1 MANRYQDIKTVQSAD
16 KGKYR
21 ANVIYPELPLSQDDF
36 YVITT
41 TGDRYDLL
49 ARQFYN
55 DHTLWWIIAAANN
68 SEKASLIPTPG
79 IQIRIPGDKDLAIQ
93 LYNKVNKTR

>member
-1 MANRYQDIKTVQSAD
+1 MANRYQDIKTVQSTD
-16 KGKYR
+16 RGKYR
-21 ANVIYPELPLSQDDF
+21 TNVIYPELPLSQDDF

-41 TGDRYDLL
+41 AGDRYDLL

-79 IQIRIPGDKDLAIQ
+79 IQIRIPGDKYLAIQ